1 MKTQSI
7 QFYKMYHKGLHAFL
21 RGSSN
26 LKSAR
31 TLGQKA
37 GALGLE
43 ILDLAK
49 FHELALQSELPTLR
63 KGSSVKAL
71 VRKASLYFAEIIT
84 PIERTH
90 RGALDVAIHLQRANQ
105 ILKKRTVE
113 LAKSNQELKKEIAHR
128 AQIQRA
134 LRKSENHY
142 SQLFE
147 ESARL
152 QEQLRNLSHQIL
164 SAQENERKKI
174 SRELHDQ
181 IAATLTG
188 INIELNALRFEVSA
202 NNKPLQRKIAD
213 TQQLIQ
219 NSVELIHDFARELR
233 PATLDD
239 LGLIPALHSFTK
251 SLSKQTG
258 IRIDLTLFGAVE
270 HLENEKRTVLYRVTQ
285 EALTNVARHAQANKV
300 EVSIGKLDNAVAL
313 RVSDDGK
320 SFRVA
325 HRLNGKSHKRLGV
338 LGMRERVEMVGGTF
352 KIESS
357 PGNGT
362 TVSALIPISADEQAK
377 CAYKGRP
384 GKPL

>member
-1 MKTQSI
+1 
-7 QFYKMYHKGLHAFL
+7 
-21 RGSSN
+21 
-26 LKSAR
+26 
-31 TLGQKA
+31 
-37 GALGLE
+37 
-43 ILDLAK
+43 
-49 FHELALQSELPTLR
+49 
-63 KGSSVKAL
+63 
-71 VRKASLYFAEIIT
+71 
-84 PIERTH
+84 
-90 RGALDVAIHLQRANQ
+90 
-105 ILKKRTVE
+105 
-113 LAKSNQELKKEIAHR
+113 
-128 AQIQRA
+128 

-142 SQLFE
+142 AQLFE

-202 NNKPLQRKIAD
+202 NNKPLQRKIAA

-285 EALTNVARHAQANKV
+285 EALTNVARHARANKV

-362 TVSALIPISADEQAK
+362 TVSALIPISAAEQAK
-377 CAYKGRP
+377 CGYKGRP
-384 GKPL
+384 GKSL